1 MGPLAKMHCTWILAY
16 FFFLAR
22 VRSSFPTR
30 GSTTPVPSDAASL
43 GKGIVCYTRYRVRIG
58 WERWY
63 GCCGEVYQVCG
74 R

>member
-30 GSTTPVPSDAASL
+30 VSTTLVPSEFRKEHSL
-43 GKGIVCYTRYRVRIG
+43 LHPIPSVD
-58 WERWY
+58 
-63 GCCGEVYQVCG
+63 
-74 R
+74 